1 MELEIDS
8 ELEFDLKIK
17 NMSRQERIDA
27 AMEDL
32 SNGKCQYLRQAAK
45 KYGIPKS
52 TLIDRKN
59 GKHTD
64 MIGKKTRLTLAEEL
78 MLVVFFSHLAKIGFG
93 CSRSEVKS
101 FVNNYL
107 VESNQTDL
115 FNKGQVT
122 DCWYYGFMHRHG
134 DKLAFRAPNNT
145 EAKRAEASKKV
156 IFDSW
161 YKELGE
167 IYNKYDL

>member
-32 SNGKCQYLRQAAK
+32 ANGKCQYLRQAAK

-52 TLIDRKN
+52 TLSDRKN

-64 MIGKKTRLTLAEEL
+64 MIGKKTMDILHFKNQWISCEGRCGKW
-78 MLVVFFSHLAKIGFG
+78 F
-93 CSRSEVKS
+93 CS
-101 FVNNYL
+101 
-107 VESNQTDL
+107 T
-115 FNKGQVT
+115 
-122 DCWYYGFMHRHG
+122 C
-134 DKLAFRAPNNT
+134 
-145 EAKRAEASKKV
+145 V
-156 IFDSW
+156 IFQSR
-161 YKELGE
+161 
-167 IYNKYDL
+167 YDFNLNVNVFECKCMKLSVL